1 MNRRPGFVGSE
12 FPHLVQA
19 LEAQLELVREL
30 IDHSEG
36 AARTAYLRA
45 VAIRN
50 ELIAEDE
57 HG

>member
-1 MNRRPGFVGSE
+1 MTYRPGSVDTE

-19 LEAQLELVREL
+19 LNAQLEYVREL
-30 IDHSEG
+30 IDHSET

-50 ELIAEDE
+50 ELIDGDD